1 MKRRDKMLRYAAV
14 ALACLALFAVCVV
27 IGAARNANLPPEK
40 FLDVDVDG
48 HKLHMLVAGQVG
60 PTVVLESGLPGRI
73 GMARGPSGGRS
84 ICQSRNL

>member
-1 MKRRDKMLRYAAV
+1 MKCCDKMLRYAAV
-14 ALACLALFAVCVV
+14 ALACLALFALCIV

-48 HKLHMLVAGQVG
+48 HKLHMLVAGELG
-60 PTVVLESGLPGRI
+60 PYGRARVRAPRRI

-84 ICQSRNL
+84 IC